1 MRKLNTLMIAA
12 CSLLLISCSPKSLT
26 PREYF
31 DWSKTGESK
40 LEKSVSGN
48 GVSFRIKFQ
57 PVDLM
62 IANEIKNGITGE
74 KQFEERRT
82 QLGNL
87 AYFLLKIESGEQD
100 LLMHKVQDEQEYVQR
115 VNYYSLSFQEDIIAV
130 VGTDTIPC
138 VLYQFENAYGITP
151 YINISL
157 AFPAEFLEANKEKPV
172 QVLVNDQVFGNGIMK
187 FDYQQEALHDLPE
200 LTIE

>member
-1 MRKLNTLMIAA
+1 MRRLGLLMVVAG
-12 CSLLLISCSPKSLT
+12 SMLLASCMHKSLT
-26 PREYF
+26 PHEYF
-31 DWSKTGESK
+31 NWSKTGESG
-40 LEKSVSGN
+40 LEQTVSGN
-48 GVSFRIKFQ
+48 GVSFRMKFQ

-62 IANEIKNGITGE
+62 IANEIKNGITE
-74 KQFEERRT
+74 EQQYEERRS

-115 VNYYSLSFQEDIIAV
+115 VNYYSLSFQQDIIAIA
-130 VGTDTIPC
+130 GADTIPC

-157 AFPAEFLEANKEKPV
+157 AFPGDFMEANKDKPV
-172 QVLVNDQVFGNGIMK
+172 QILVNDQVFGNGILK
-187 FDYQQEALHDLPE
+187 FDYPQETLHDLPE